1 MVSEL
6 ILISLT
12 KYIQKWLRL
21 LLKLEGVFLSI
32 YKLLK
37 VKKNKIIKY
46 VLTNIKHI
54 KNLLGNEK
62 ISPIE
67 FEIIQ

>member
-37 VKKNKIIKY
+37 VKKNKTIKY
-46 VLTNIKHI
+46 VLTKIKYI

-62 ISPIE
+62 ISPVE
-67 FEIIQ
+67 F

>member
-37 VKKNKIIKY
+37 VKKNKTIKY
-46 VLTNIKHI
+46 VLTNIKYI

-62 ISPIE
+62 ISPVE
-67 FEIIQ
+67 F

>member
-37 VKKNKIIKY
+37 AKKNKIIKY

-54 KNLLGNEK
+54 KNYWGMKKYLL
-62 ISPIE
+62 
-67 FEIIQ
+67 

>member
-54 KNLLGNEK
+54 KNYWGMKKYLL
-62 ISPIE
+62 
-67 FEIIQ
+67 

>member
-37 VKKNKIIKY
+37 VKKNKTIKY

-62 ISPIE
+62 ISPVE
-67 FEIIQ
+67 F

>member
-62 ISPIE
+62 ISPVE
-67 FEIIQ
+67 F

>member
-1 MVSEL
+1 
-6 ILISLT
+6 
-12 KYIQKWLRL
+12 
-21 LLKLEGVFLSI
+21 LKLEGVFLSI

-54 KNLLGNEK
+54 KNYWGMKKYLL
-62 ISPIE
+62 
-67 FEIIQ
+67 

>member
-37 VKKNKIIKY
+37 VKKNKTIKY
-46 VLTNIKHI
+46 VLTNINHI
-54 KNLLGNEK
+54 KNYWGMKKYLL
-62 ISPIE
+62 
-67 FEIIQ
+67 

>member
-46 VLTNIKHI
+46 VLTNIEYI
-54 KNLLGNEK
+54 KNYWGMKKYLL
-62 ISPIE
+62 
-67 FEIIQ
+67 

>member
-12 KYIQKWLRL
+12 KYIQKWLKL

-37 VKKNKIIKY
+37 VKKNKTIKY
-46 VLTNIKHI
+46 VLTNIKYI

-62 ISPIE
+62 ISPVE
-67 FEIIQ
+67 F

>member
-32 YKLLK
+32 YKLLE
-37 VKKNKIIKY
+37 VKKNKTIKY

-62 ISPIE
+62 ISPVE
-67 FEIIQ
+67 F